1 MANINVTYKG
11 LTGLHNVL
19 TIDNG
24 QTFAQLRTA
33 IISDETLLAAYYG
46 RVSIT
51 VNGTF
56 FDSTDNASTTLATA
70 GLVTGSIVTVA
81 TARPQASKQVQQ
93 EMTLKIAQLKKKAGG
108 EEEAETAVNAIR
120 RFFVYHPPP
129 VTAAMSV
136 GSDYCAP
143 LFCFVL
149 YGPICCGTPSFLLSC
164 FMSNDDVE

>member
-81 TARPQASKQVQQ
+81 TARPQANKQVQQ

-108 EEEAETAVNAIR
+108 DTSKPYYRALNTYNIAKLPTKYSTNTVVDNADALIPGR
-120 RFFVYHPPP
+120 PW
-129 VTAAMSV
+129 T
-136 GSDYCAP
+136 
-143 LFCFVL
+143 
-149 YGPICCGTPSFLLSC
+149 
-164 FMSNDDVE
+164 

>member
-11 LTGLHNVL
+11 LTGLHTVL

-24 QTFAQLRTA
+24 QNFGQLRTA
-33 IISDETLLAAYYG
+33 IISDEGLTAAYYG

-51 VNGTF
+51 VDGTF
-56 FDSTDNASTTLATA
+56 FDSTADASTTLATA

-108 EEEAETAVNAIR
+108 DTTKPYYRTLNTYNINKLPTKYSTNTVVDNADALIAGR
-120 RFFVYHPPP
+120 PW
-129 VTAAMSV
+129 T
-136 GSDYCAP
+136 
-143 LFCFVL
+143 
-149 YGPICCGTPSFLLSC
+149 
-164 FMSNDDVE
+164 